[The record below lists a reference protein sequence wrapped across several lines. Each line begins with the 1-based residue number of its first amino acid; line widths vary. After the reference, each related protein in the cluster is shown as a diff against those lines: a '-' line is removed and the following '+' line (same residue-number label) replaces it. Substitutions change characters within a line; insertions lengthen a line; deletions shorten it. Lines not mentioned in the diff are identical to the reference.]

1 MGPTEIGA
9 AQRYR
14 SDREH
19 RYRVLYLAYVGDPTR
34 MTARLLANPFS
45 ARAEGKFR
53 AVGKGS
59 VTYEFDPTE

>member
-19 RYRVLYLAYVGDPTR
+19 RYRILYLAHVADPTR
-34 MTARLLANPFS
+34 VTPRLLANPFS
-45 ARAEGKFR
+45 TRSEGKFR

-59 VTYEFDPTE
+59 VTYEFDPSE